1 MGIRL
6 TFLAAIVAGLVVG
19 GVIAG
24 VRALTGGSSNTSAST
39 VQTASPTPKAGSPG
53 DTAEKFAAAWVKGD
67 NQAIYDLLSPA
78 SQAAHSF
85 SALSR
90 LYQSFSDET
99 TETDLAVQVASVD
112 NGRATLAV
120 RLDTAYFGTIEYTTT
135 LNLVSTSDGARADW
149 APSAV
154 YPGLQDG
161 QEFKSNLQQ
170 PKRGAIFDR
179 NGNPLAVGQ
188 DVQMLGLNRSVVTN
202 RAALTTAVEGLGFS
216 ADTID
221 AAFASGLEQAQL
233 VAIGPIPS
241 GAADAAGVIADQQTG
256 LVVYSVTERV
266 HPLGAAAAQ
275 VVGYTREL
283 TADELAKRK
292 GTGYRP
298 GDRTGAMG
306 IEAAEDS
313 VLAGKPGGTLQ
324 IVDADGNAVKTI
336 ASRPFVQ
343 GQDVWTTLDSA
354 VLKASQAELGSQPG
368 ASVVLDP
375 RTNTILAINSSPS
388 FDPDAFERG
397 DSGAIQKVLN
407 DADGP
412 LSNRATSGLYSSGS
426 TFKLITAAAGL
437 VYGGYTPQSTLPC
450 PPVWTGLGAGDPR
463 KNWEPFDRG
472 NLTIAEGLEH
482 SCNPV
487 FYQIGL
493 TLYNNDPNDLSKM
506 ARLFGFGSP
515 TGVKGIAEEGGLV
528 PDPAWKEKNK
538 GQSWFPGDSVNLAIG
553 QGYLLITPLQLANAY
568 STFFAGEL
576 RTPVLLNGTQAQ
588 DEGKLPLTAEQS
600 ATLKEGLKLVTGPDG
615 TAASAFADAGYTDF
629 LGKSGTAEDTGAQSH
644 VDFVAASPAA
654 APTVL
659 CSVFLDHGTSGS
671 TQAGP
676 IARDIVLAALAEGL

>member
-19 GVIAG
+19 GIVAG
-24 VRALTGGSSNTSAST
+24 VRAVTGRSSGTPASAA
-39 VQTASPTPKAGSPG
+39 QTATPTPAAGSPG

-67 NQAIYDLLSPA
+67 SRALYDLLSPA
-78 SQAAHSF
+78 SQGEHSY
-85 SALSR
+85 SALSK
-90 LYQSFSDET
+90 LYQSFEDET
-99 TETDLAVQVASVD
+99 TETDLAVHVDSVD
-112 NGRATLAV
+112 GGRATLAV
-120 RLDTAYFGTIEYTTT
+120 RLDTAYFGTMEYTTT
-135 LNLVSTSDGARADW
+135 LNLVDTPDGARASW
-149 APSAV
+149 SPSAV

-161 QEFKSNLQQ
+161 QTFSSDLQK
-170 PKRGAIFDR
+170 PKRGTIFDR
-179 NGNPLAVGQ
+179 DGNPLAVDQ
-188 DVQMLGLNRSVVTN
+188 DVQMLGLNRSAVTD
-202 RAALTTAVEGLGFS
+202 RAALTAAVEGLGFS
-216 ADTID
+216 ADAID
-221 AAFASGLEQAQL
+221 AAFASGLGQAQL
-233 VAIGPIPS
+233 VALGPIPS
-241 GAADAAGVIADQQTG
+241 GAADAAGVVADQQSG
-256 LVVYSVTERV
+256 LVVYTLTERV

-292 GTGYRP
+292 GEGYRP

-306 IEAAEDS
+306 IEAAEDG
-313 VLAGKPGGTLQ
+313 VLAGKPGGTLK
-324 IVDADGNAVKTI
+324 IVDGDGNAVKTI

-343 GQDVWTTLDSA
+343 GQDVWTTLDSG
-354 VLKASQAELGSQPG
+354 VLKAAQAKLGSQPG

-375 RTNTILAINSSPS
+375 RTNTVLAINSSPS

-397 DSGAIQKVLN
+397 DADAVQKVLN

-412 LSNRATSGLYSSGS
+412 LSDRATSGLYSSGS
-426 TFKLITAAAGL
+426 TFKLITASAGL
-437 VYGGYTPQSTLPC
+437 VYGGYTPESTLPC
-450 PPVWTGLGAGDPR
+450 PPVWTGLGEGDPR

-472 NLTIAEGLEH
+472 NLTISQGLEH

-493 TLYNNDPNDLSKM
+493 TLYNKDPNDLSKM

-568 STFFAGEL
+568 SSFLAGEL
-576 RTPVLLNGTQAQ
+576 RTPVLLNGTTAQ

-615 TAASAFADAGYTDF
+615 TAGSAFADAGYTDF

-644 VDFVAASPAA
+644 VDFVAASPAGS
-654 APTVL
+654 PTVL
-659 CSVFLDHGTSGS
+659 CTVFLDHGTSGS

-676 IARDIVLAALAEGL
+676 IARDIVLAALGEGL

>member
-19 GVIAG
+19 GIVAG
-24 VRALTGGSSNTSAST
+24 VRAVTGRSSDTPASAAQSAT
-39 VQTASPTPKAGSPG
+39 PTPAAGSAG

-67 NQAIYDLLSPA
+67 SRTLYDLLSPA
-78 SQAAHSF
+78 SQGEHSY
-85 SALSR
+85 SALS
-90 LYQSFSDET
+90 LVYQSFEDET
-99 TETDLAVQVASVD
+99 TETNLAVHVDSVSSA
-112 NGRATLAV
+112 RATLAV
-120 RLDTAYFGTIEYTTT
+120 RLDTAYFGSMEYTTT
-135 LNLVSTSDGARADW
+135 LNLVATPEGARADW

-161 QEFKSNLQQ
+161 QQFSSDLQR
-170 PKRGAIFDR
+170 PRRGTIFDHE
-179 NGNPLAVGQ
+179 GNPLAIEQ
-188 DVQMLGLNRSVVTN
+188 DVQMLGLNRSVVTD
-202 RAALTTAVEGLGFS
+202 RAALTTAAEGLGFS
-216 ADTID
+216 AGAVD
-221 AAFASGLEQAQL
+221 AAFASGLGQAQL
-233 VAIGPIPS
+233 VAIGPVPS
-241 GAADAAGVIADQQTG
+241 GAEDAAGTIAGQQPG
-256 LVVYSVTERV
+256 LVVYTLTERV

-292 GTGYRP
+292 GEGYRP
-298 GDRTGAMG
+298 GDRTGAIG

-313 VLAGKPGGTLQ
+313 VLAGKPGGSLE
-324 IVDADGNAVKTI
+324 IVDANGNTVKTI

-343 GQDVWTTLDSA
+343 GQYVWTTLDSA
-354 VLKASQAELGSQPG
+354 VLKAAQSELGSQPG
-368 ASVVLDP
+368 AAVVLDP

-397 DSGAIQKVLN
+397 DADAVQKVLN

-437 VYGGYTPQSTLPC
+437 VYGGFTPESTLPC
-450 PPVWTGLGAGDPR
+450 PPVWTGVGDPR

-472 NLTIAEGLEH
+472 NLTIAQGLEH

-493 TLYNNDPNDLSKM
+493 TLYNKDPNDLSKM

-515 TGVKGIAEEGGLV
+515 TGVKGLAEEGGLV

-538 GQSWFPGDSVNLAIG
+538 AQSWFPGDSVNLAIG

-568 STFFAGEL
+568 STFLAGEL
-576 RTPVLLNGTQAQ
+576 RTPVLLNGTTAT
-588 DEGKLPLTAEQS
+588 DEGKLPLSAEQS
-600 ATLKEGLKLVTGPDG
+600 ATLKQGLKLVTGPDG
-615 TAASAFADAGYTDF
+615 TAASAFWDSGYTDF

-659 CSVFLDHGTSGS
+659 CTVFLDHGTSGS

-676 IARDIVLAALAEGL
+676 IARDIVLAALAQGL